1 MLTFDLQ
8 EEQIN
13 IDLEPVEEWGLK
25 VSSILEAMSQEE
37 RLIYQSALENPSY
50 SFFSSGKY
58 SVV

>member
-13 IDLEPVEEWGLK
+13 IDLEPVDEWGLK
-25 VSSILEAMSQEE
+25 VTSILEAMSQEE
-37 RLIYQSALENPSY
+37 RLIYQSALENPNY
-50 SFFSSGKY
+50 SFISSGKY